1 MDNGSVD
8 EHPIVTK
15 ARAEKERSLKLRDE
29 GRFAEAVEVLKEMI
43 AQIEQTLA
51 EFKGTFPG
59 APAPS
64 EIEVADQGL
73 HLNGT
78 LGGIFRRWEK
88 FDEAVNAYAKGAEIE
103 RDPRYSLPQSYTSTQ
118 HAVLR
123 CLHAPD
129 MLWQA
134 ARDGDS
140 AIHRELIQLY
150 RRIVR
155 QMRGPRRGDVY
166 AAADRAVV
174 SLLLGQQ
181 EWEDDLNF
189 FLSLAKKREEDYAE
203 RVTAEVIR
211 ALAAETQRLPTARSG
226 PLAHWAEALS
236 FLPQTH
242 H

>member
-1 MDNGSVD
+1 MNPMDKGGAD

-15 ARAEKERSLKLRDE
+15 ARAEKERSLRLRDE
-29 GRFAEAVEVLKEMI
+29 RRFAEAVEVLKEMI
-43 AQIEQTLA
+43 ARIEKTLA
-51 EFKGTFPG
+51 DFKGTSPQ

-88 FDEAVNAYAKGAEIE
+88 FDEAVEAYAKGAAIE

-123 CLHAPD
+123 CLHDPD
-129 MLWQA
+129 MLAQA
-134 ARDGDS
+134 AGDHHS
-140 AIHRELIQLY
+140 AIHQELTELY
-150 RRIVR
+150 RRIIR

-174 SLLLGQQ
+174 SLLLGQP
-181 EWEDDLNF
+181 EWEEDLGS
-189 FLSLAKKREEDYAE
+189 FLDLAKNREEDYAE

-211 ALAAETQRLPTARSG
+211 ALAAEVQRLPAPQRG
-226 PLAHWAEALS
+226 ALAHWAVALS
-236 FLPQTH
+236 FVP
-242 H
+242 

>member
-1 MDNGSVD
+1 MNPMDNESFD

-29 GRFAEAVEVLKEMI
+29 GRFAEAVDLLKGMI
-43 AQIEQTLA
+43 ALIEQTLA
-51 EFKGTFPG
+51 EFKGASPR

-64 EIEVADQGL
+64 EIEVADQAL

-88 FDEAVNAYAKGAEIE
+88 LDDALKAYAKGAEIE

-123 CLHAPD
+123 CLVEPG
-129 MLWQA
+129 LIVRA
-134 ARDGDS
+134 AQESDS
-140 AIHRELIQLY
+140 GIHQDLTELY

-166 AAADRAVV
+166 AAADRAIV

-181 EWEDDLNF
+181 EWEEDLIS
-189 FLSLAKKREEDYAE
+189 FLTLAKQREEDYAE
-203 RVTAEVIR
+203 RVTVEVIR
-211 ALAAETQRLPTARSG
+211 MLAAEVQRLDTARSNM
-226 PLAHWAEALS
+226 LSHWAEALS
-236 FLPQTH
+236 FLP
-242 H
+242 